1 MNLTRTKFPYGI
13 ADFQAIRE
21 EGYLYI
27 DRTDRIP
34 SMEEIGKQVLFLRLR
49 RFGKSLWLSTL
60 ENYYDLARSDR
71 FYGIFGGLK
80 IGRNPTPRHN
90 SGSGNF

>member
-1 MNLTRTKFPYGI
+1 MHLTHMKFPYGI

-27 DRTDRIP
+27 DRTDRI
-34 SMEEIGKQVLFLRLR
+34 SLMEETGKQILFLRPR

-71 FYGIFGGLK
+71 FDEIFGG
-80 IGRNPTPRHN
+80 
-90 SGSGNF
+90 